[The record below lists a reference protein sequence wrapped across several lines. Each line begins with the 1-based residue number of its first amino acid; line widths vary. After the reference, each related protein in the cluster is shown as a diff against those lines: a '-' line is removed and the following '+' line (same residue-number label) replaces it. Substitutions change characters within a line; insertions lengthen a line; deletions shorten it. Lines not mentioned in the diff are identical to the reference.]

1 MSDGKLEKMEK
12 DYSPQVDALL
22 PETDELVKQGKLPQ
36 AMEKLAALEKQAR
49 NAADNA
55 STGRILV
62 QIVKLCRQV
71 EDWKLLN
78 EQIVLLSKKHGQLK
92 AATTKMVQE
101 AFSYLET
108 TPNMETKLELIDT
121 LRTVTEGKIYVEVER
136 ARVTRILAQI
146 KEDEGKINEAADI
159 LQELQVETFGSMEK
173 REKTDFILE
182 QMRLCLAKHDY
193 IRTQIISKKIN
204 TRFFQEKEN
213 EVKCPKE
220 KEKYWQTD
228 LKLRFYQLM
237 IQHALHE
244 EQYMNV
250 HKYYKQIYDC
260 ESIQQDESKWKD
272 ALQHCVLFIVLATY
286 DNEQSDL
293 LHRIYEDEHL
303 AKIPLYQELVKSFV
317 TTELMRWPTIE
328 QIYGE
333 ALGQTDVFLKSSEEG
348 QKRWKELHHRVI
360 EHNIRVVAKYYTRVT
375 TKRLMQLLDLNERDT
390 EEFLSKLVVSK
401 TIYARV
407 DRPAGVVSFQ
417 VKKDANQ
424 VLNDWSSDI
433 NSLLN
438 LVEKTCHL
446 ISKEEMVHS
455 IAKAI

>member
-12 DYSPQVDALL
+12 DFSPQVDALL
-22 PETDELVKQGKLPQ
+22 PETESLTKQGKLQ
-36 AMEKLAALEKQAR
+36 EALEKLLALEKQAR
-49 NAADNA
+49 NAADA
-55 STGRILV
+55 PSTGRILV
-62 QIVKLCRQV
+62 QVVKLCRQV
-71 EDWKLLN
+71 DDWKLLN

-92 AATTKMVQE
+92 AATTKMIQE
-101 AFSYLET
+101 AFSYLDN
-108 TPNMETKLELIDT
+108 TPNMEVKLELIDT

-146 KEDEGKINEAADI
+146 RENEGKINEAADI

-182 QMRLCLAKHDY
+182 QMRL
-193 IRTQIISKKIN
+193 
-204 TRFFQEKEN
+204 
-213 EVKCPKE
+213 
-220 KEKYWQTD
+220 
-228 LKLRFYQLM
+228 FYDLM

-244 EQYMNV
+244 EQYLNA
-250 HKYYKQIYDC
+250 HKFYKQIYDS
-260 ESIQQDESKWKD
+260 ESIKQDDSKWKD
-272 ALQHCVLFIVLATY
+272 VLEKAILFVVLSPY

-293 LHRIYEDEHL
+293 LHRSYEDSNL
-303 AKIPLYQELVKSFV
+303 SQIPLYQELAKCFV
-317 TTELMRWPTIE
+317 TSELMRWPKIE
-328 QIYGE
+328 ELYGE
-333 ALGQTDVFLKSSEEG
+333 ALGQTTVFSKTSDDG
-348 QKRWKELHHRVI
+348 IKRWKELHHRVI
-360 EHNIRVVAKYYTRVT
+360 EHNIRVIAKYYTRVT
-375 TKRLMQLLDLNERDT
+375 TKRLMQLLDLSEADT

-407 DRPAGVVSFQ
+407 DRPAGVISFQ

-446 ISKEEMVHS
+446 ISKEVNVGFSFSCIPWLIQCHS
-455 IAKAI
+455 SLGNGP